1 MVFVAKTVVYK
12 NTVMIEFLDASVAEV
27 TVFCVF
33 WSEIFTMYT
42 YVVEMITLSY
52 KSLEDFLEIW
62 LFIYVAWI
70 H

>member
-12 NTVMIEFLDASVAEV
+12 NTVMIEFLDASVAKV